1 MIMPLLKKQ
10 VNPMQKRDAP
20 TSASKFLRYLHFVSF
35 IAVIEENGMLF
46 FKFVSVKTLLNILV
60 VFFLCSFRMICLLAF
75 EHEQAI
81 LHFGTIVELISTV
94 LAWSLSIIPVLQ
106 PLILRYFSNTYI
118 YFIFHFTIKAIH

>member
-10 VNPMQKRDAP
+10 VNPMEQRDAP
-20 TSASKFLRYLHFVSF
+20 TSASKFLRFLHFISF

-81 LHFGTIVELISTV
+81 LHFGTIVELISMILV
-94 LAWSLSIIPVLQ
+94 WSLSIIPVLQ
-106 PLILRYFSNTYI
+106 PMILRYMSQLHTYFSFSI
-118 YFIFHFTIKAIH
+118 LQ